1 MDYGFVLRNYFRYRL
16 NAKDEY
22 SIHSPFMFDLFTK
35 GLQKNSDRS
44 NYKGLD
50 VLVKEVAKPCLHNNL
65 RTYRRRAL
73 FLCRFLDYFKP
84 KTMLI
89 AGNEGGVCAA
99 YFAKTLQESRI
110 FNVLYDNEVC
120 RNLEAAFVRKGIGNI
135 SFVCANSD
143 KGLSNALEE
152 IGQVD
157 FVLLNKDCESGNL
170 REEMEEIMP
179 FCSEE
184 CIMVLN
190 EIHYDRDM
198 NELWK
203 RLNRDERFR
212 VCADFFLCG
221 AAFLTKK
228 PLKKQCYVL
237 KRK

>member
-1 MDYGFVLRNYFRYRL
+1 MDYGFVLRNYIRYRL
-16 NAKDEY
+16 NANDEY

-35 GLQKNSDRS
+35 GLQKNLDRS
-44 NYKGLD
+44 NYEGLD
-50 VLVKEVAKPCLHNNL
+50 VLVKELAKPCLQKNL
-65 RTYRRRAL
+65 RTYRRIAL

-84 KTMLI
+84 KTILI

-99 YFAKTLQESRI
+99 YFAKTLPESRI
-110 FNVLYDNEVC
+110 FNVLYDKEMC
-120 RNLEAAFVRKGIGNI
+120 RDFETAFVRNGIENI
-135 SFVCANSD
+135 GFVCANSD

-157 FVLLNKDCESGNL
+157 FVLLNKDCGSRNL
-170 REEMEEIMP
+170 REEMEKIMP

-190 EIHYDRDM
+190 DIHYDRDM